1 MSLQSN
7 NDISTLFRTFDSCG
21 LVSQAW
27 KKDRGYLLADQVQ
40 VNEQGSIVVSGFVK
54 GSCINANQLVHITGL
69 DDYNIEKI
77 EIQTVG
83 TRAKLT
89 MDM

>member
-1 MSLQSN
+1 M
-7 NDISTLFRTFDSCG
+7 
-21 LVSQAW
+21 
-27 KKDRGYLLADQVQ
+27 
-40 VNEQGSIVVSGFVK
+40 VSGFVK